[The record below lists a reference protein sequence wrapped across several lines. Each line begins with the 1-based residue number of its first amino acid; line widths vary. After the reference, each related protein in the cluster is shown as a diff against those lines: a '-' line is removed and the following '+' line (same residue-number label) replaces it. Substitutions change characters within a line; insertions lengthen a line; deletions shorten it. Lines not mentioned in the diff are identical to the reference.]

1 MVQKLE
7 LSGYSCVWEEGF
19 SRERAEAE
27 SQQRQSCLAG
37 PSSGLSYAPARIGLN
52 VWSGLTLPSTF
63 F

>member
-27 SQQRQSCLAG
+27 SQQRQSCMAG
-37 PSSGLSYAPARIGLN
+37 PSSGLSGA
-52 VWSGLTLPSTF
+52 
-63 F
+63 

>member
-7 LSGYSCVWEEGF
+7 LSGYSCVWQEGF
-19 SRERAEAE
+19 GRERTEAE